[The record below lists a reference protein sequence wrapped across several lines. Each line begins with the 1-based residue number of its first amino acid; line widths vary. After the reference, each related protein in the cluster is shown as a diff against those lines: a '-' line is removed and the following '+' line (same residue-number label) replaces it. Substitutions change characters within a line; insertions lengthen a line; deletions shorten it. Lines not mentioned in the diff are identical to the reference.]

1 MPTEIL
7 TLKEVGEKQQALWA
21 QMKALNDAAGE
32 EKRSLTAEEEGQWE
46 SMTKDMEELEA
57 RKAELEKSEKR
68 NQLLEHKRLE
78 LEASRG
84 RKTDPDPIEKP
95 EQRSERKEEEDPKKR
110 RAAEYRTQFGR
121 WMKCDIPTS
130 EFQSNC
136 EKRALQVDL
145 PQFGGY
151 ITMPQEMVNQ
161 LIKFVDDL
169 VFIRQKATKYAVPQ
183 AQSLGVPTL
192 ENDPADADW
201 TGEILTGSEDS
212 TMSFGK
218 RQLTP
223 HPMAKR
229 IKVSRTLL
237 RMATIGAESLVN
249 ERLAYKFAITEEK
262 AFLTGTGAGQP
273 LGVFTASND
282 GIGTGQD
289 VSTDNTGTAITAD
302 GLINA
307 KYALKAQYQNSASTA
322 WGFSRTAVRNIRKLK
337 DGNGQ
342 YLWQAGLGGTPA
354 TILDIPYFQ
363 SEYVPATFTSGQYV
377 GIIGDWKFY
386 WIADALSMGVQRLEE
401 LYAATNQV
409 GFIGRKEMDAMP
421 VLDEAFVRVKLG

>member
-7 TLKEVGEKQQALWA
+7 SLKEVGEKQQALWA
-21 QMKALNDAAGE
+21 QMKTLNDNAHD

-46 SMTKDMEELEA
+46 SMTKDMEDLEA
-57 RKAELEKSEKR
+57 RKADLEKAEKR
-68 NQLLEHKRLE
+68 SQLLENKRLE

-84 RKTDPDPIEKP
+84 RKADPDPIKT
-95 EQRSERKEEEDPKKR
+95 EQRSDKRDEEDPKKK
-110 RAAEYRTQFGR
+110 RAAEYRSQFNR
-121 WMKCDIPTS
+121 WAKCEIPTS
-130 EFQSNC
+130 EFESIC
-136 EKRALQVDL
+136 ERRALQVDV
-145 PQFGGY
+145 PQSGGY
-151 ITMPQEMVNQ
+151 ITMPEQMVNQ
-161 LIKFVDDL
+161 LLKFVDDL
-169 VFIRQKATKYAVPQ
+169 VYIRQVATKYSVPS

-223 HPMAKR
+223 HPVAKR

-237 RMATIGAESLVN
+237 RMATIGAEQLVN
-249 ERLAYKFAITEEK
+249 ERLAYKFAVTEEK
-262 AFLTGTGAGQP
+262 AFLTGSGAGQP
-273 LGVFTASND
+273 LGVFTATD
-282 GIGTGQD
+282 QGIGTGQD
-289 VSTDNTGTAITAD
+289 VSTDNTSTAITAD

-307 KYALKAQYQNSASTA
+307 KFALKAQYQNSASAA

-342 YLWQAGLGGTPA
+342 YLWQAGLGGTPS
-354 TILDIPYFQ
+354 TILDVPYFM
-363 SEYVPATFTSGQYV
+363 SEFVPSTFTSGQYV

-386 WIADALSMGVQRLEE
+386 WIADALAMGVQRLEE

-409 GFIGRKEMDAMP
+409 GFIGRKEMDGMP
-421 VLDEAFVRVKLG
+421 VLQEAFVRVKLG